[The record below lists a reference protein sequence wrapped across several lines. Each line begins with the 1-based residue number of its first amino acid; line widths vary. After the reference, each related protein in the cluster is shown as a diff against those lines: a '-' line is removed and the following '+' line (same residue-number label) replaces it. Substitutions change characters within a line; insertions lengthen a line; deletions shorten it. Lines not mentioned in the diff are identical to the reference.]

1 MKEQELF
8 DSGVI
13 EQVRRAVADVLDK
26 VTSDLSAGVLN
37 SVLDTLTADDCPP
50 HGISRP
56 LVVNGETVVTC
67 YDCDL
72 LYTTSNTDLDD
83 YDHEWRC
90 YGCLSLDTGD
100 GWGSSPE
107 VTHPTITD

>member
-37 SVLDTLTADDCPP
+37 SVLD
-50 HGISRP
+50 
-56 LVVNGETVVTC
+56 
-67 YDCDL
+67 
-72 LYTTSNTDLDD
+72 
-83 YDHEWRC
+83 
-90 YGCLSLDTGD
+90 
-100 GWGSSPE
+100 
-107 VTHPTITD
+107 